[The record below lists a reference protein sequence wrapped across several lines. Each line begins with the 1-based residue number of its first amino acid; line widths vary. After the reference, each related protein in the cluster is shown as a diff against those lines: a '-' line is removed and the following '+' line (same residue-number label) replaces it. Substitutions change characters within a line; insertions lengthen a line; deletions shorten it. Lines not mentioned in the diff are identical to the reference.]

1 MGSIFVLLNAYGPTR
16 VMVAVPCMDE
26 EMALYELVGITVVHV
41 QAPPEAEELVNL
53 VGVRRLGCKW

>member
-1 MGSIFVLLNAYGPTR
+1 MGSIFVLLNAYSPTR

-26 EMALYELVGITVVHV
+26 RTLALYELVGITAVHV

-53 VGVRRLGCKW
+53 VRDRHLG